1 MDGLFKFF
9 EHIANNY
16 GISFAILFLVIILL
30 ILGPYFII
38 KSFPDLIKELIQSKI
53 IEDQKFHKSA
63 TKHRRK
69 VSQEIQKVLAD
80 LLEDLNVDRAI
91 LLEFTNGTSNLV
103 GLPFLFLNAT
113 SEAISHNTVSVANI
127 YQKINLS
134 LMANCLAELEEKGY
148 YLVEDIEDERLKHP
162 VLHSF
167 ISVTNAKSLLFY
179 PIFKDNLMF
188 AILVVS
194 SVRCQALTKEHV
206 PRISKATQRLSSLL
220 NLEELKQEMK

>member
-9 EHIANNY
+9 EHIANHY
-16 GISFAILFLVIILL
+16 GIAFAILFLVIILL

-38 KSFPDLIKELIQSKI
+38 KSFPDLIKELIQSKV
-53 IEDQKFHKSA
+53 IEDQKLHKSA

-69 VSQEIQKVLAD
+69 VSQEIQKVLTD

-91 LLEFTNGTSNLV
+91 LLEFTNLV

-113 SEAISHNTVSVANI
+113 SEAISHNTVSVANM

-194 SVRCQALTKEHV
+194 SIKSQALIREYV